1 MKKIMTFILQGALL
15 FFFLFTMSSCNKQNM
30 DIQEIDDTRY
40 IVDQQ
45 LIMILCEDS
54 EVGEKYTDALKAL
67 KGNGEAVLTA
77 IKQLEDLDQ
86 TIAVKNAI
94 GVGYNLLRNTDE
106 AEMYFQ
112 EALGEVQN
120 PTDKAILLSNLAE
133 TKYYQKQFEKQY
145 DEAVSVM
152 DEAME
157 EYRKVNTDMVLGM
170 VLESNQIRLK
180 MMKDYPEPMVKYSL
194 RLKEL
199 LKEEKKQFGSNQFIG
214 MFNFQSMSLVC
225 HYDGEDISRSLEYV
239 EKGIEL
245 NHQLYQY
252 VFFDIHMYNMISDMY
267 YYETDSAEKGLEYK
281 DKCIKLLDEW
291 QSSWHY
297 DRLQLY
303 SKRAQA
309 YYSMGDLE
317 KSADDYK
324 IVLEQSKSDTDLVA
338 LSYYNLGQIE
348 LMQQNE
354 PKKAL
359 DYMLRAYCIWQR
371 YERRDTLQAMKNS
384 IQNIYWHYGYED
396 ENSNFEDWFNEN
408 LEMTKE
414 KMMVKEGDG
423 YEK

>member
-1 MKKIMTFILQGALL
+1 MKKIMTFILQSALL
-15 FFFLFTMSSCNKQNM
+15 FSLLFTMSSCNKQNM

-54 EVGEKYTDALKAL
+54 ELGEKYTDALKAL

-120 PTDKAILLSNLAE
+120 PMDKAILLSNLAE

-145 DEAVSVM
+145 DEAVSVI

-180 MMKDYPEPMVKYSL
+180 MMEDYPEPMVKYSL

-324 IVLEQSKSDTDLVA
+324 SVLEQSKSDTDLVA

-359 DYMLRAYCIWQR
+359 DYMLKAYCIWQR

-384 IQNIYWHYGYED
+384 ICNIYWHYGYGD

-414 KMMVKEGDG
+414 KMVKEGDG